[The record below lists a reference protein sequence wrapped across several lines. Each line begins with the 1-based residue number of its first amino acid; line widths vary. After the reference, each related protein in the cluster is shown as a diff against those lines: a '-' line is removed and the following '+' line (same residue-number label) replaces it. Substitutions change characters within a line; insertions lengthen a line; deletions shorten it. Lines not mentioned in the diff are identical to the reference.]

1 MKYKNILFDL
11 DGTLTDSKEGIT
23 KSVQYALN
31 KFGITIN
38 NLDKLNK
45 FLGPPLKGAL
55 MEYFNFSEEKA
66 LTGVEYY
73 RENFKDKGI
82 FQNEV
87 YEGIEDLLIKLK
99 QNGLNLYVA
108 TSKPMTFAEKILKHF
123 NLFSY
128 FDAVI
133 GSELDGTRSEKGDV
147 ISYVINEYK
156 LNNKDDIIMVGD
168 RRYDVIGAKE
178 NGIDVIGVTYG
189 YGSIDELRGA
199 GATYLADST
208 MDIFHIIKGE

>member
-1 MKYKNILFDL
+1 LKYKNILFDL

-23 KSVQYALN
+23 KSAQYALN
-31 KFGITIN
+31 KFGIAVEDLD
-38 NLDKLNK
+38 NLEK
-45 FLGPPLKGAL
+45 FIGPPLEDSFI
-55 MEYFNFSEEKA
+55 EYFNFSEEEVKTA
-66 LTGVEYY
+66 IKYY
-73 RENFKDKGI
+73 REYFADKGI

-99 QNGLNLYVA
+99 QNGLNLYIA
-108 TSKPMTFAEKILKHF
+108 TSKLTTFAVEILKHF

-133 GSELDGTRSEKGDV
+133 GSELDGTRCKKGDV

-168 RRYDVIGAKE
+168 RRHDIIGAKE

-189 YGSIDELRGA
+189 FGSSI
-199 GATYLADST
+199 
-208 MDIFHIIKGE
+208 MDILHIIKGE